1 MFCKVA
7 SCRCCVQ
14 VHVYSWAD
22 YICSVVLVNFIDGS
36 IYITTDSVVDITDNC
51 HAYNSCMR

>member
-1 MFCKVA
+1 MLCA
-7 SCRCCVQ
+7 S
-14 VHVYSWAD
+14 VYSWGD

-36 IYITTDSVVDITDNC
+36 IYITTDSVVDVTDNC